1 MDKPETRILIVE
13 DDRLA
18 LAALVVGLEASGYT
32 IAKAGTGEE
41 ALAVCEAFAPHLIV
55 MDICLPGISGIE
67 VTRQIRTKQDVPVIF
82 LSAVEDAQVVQ
93 ETIAFSST
101 IHLVKPI
108 TLTQLIP
115 AIESMLARNKEIR
128 TLRVSEENLS
138 GALKQ
143 SREISV
149 AVGMLMERHNCS
161 AEDAFELLRSH
172 ARRTRCKTGD
182 VAKDVMTGTL
192 KLASPPPSRPK
203 KP

>member
-18 LAALVVGLEASGYT
+18 LAALVVGLEASGY
-32 IAKAGTGEE
+32 IVAKAGTGED
-41 ALAVCEAFAPHLIV
+41 ALSVCADFDPHLIV

-67 VTRQIRTKQDVPVIF
+67 ATRQIRMKQDVPVIF
-82 LSAVEDAQVVQ
+82 LSAVEDAEVVQ
-93 ETIAFSST
+93 ETIALSST

-138 GALKQ
+138 SALKQ

-149 AVGMLMERHNCS
+149 AVGMLMERHNVS
-161 AEDAFELLRSH
+161 AQDAFELLRQH
-172 ARRTRCKTGD
+172 ARATRRKTGD
-182 VAKDVMTGTL
+182 VAKDVATGTL
-192 KLASPPPSRPK
+192 KLEPRPPAGPK
-203 KP
+203 KS